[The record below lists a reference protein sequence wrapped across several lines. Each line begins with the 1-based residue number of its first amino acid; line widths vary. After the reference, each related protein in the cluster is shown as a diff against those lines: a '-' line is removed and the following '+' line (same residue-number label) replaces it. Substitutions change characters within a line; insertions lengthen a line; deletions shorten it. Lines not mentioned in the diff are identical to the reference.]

1 LVDKSEDDERRDE
14 GLLRMLKAK
23 PKQNK
28 DLKLG
33 KPRNPRQ
40 RTTQKEKTR
49 PLSRVFDS

>member
-1 LVDKSEDDERRDE
+1 VDKSDDDKRRDE
-14 GLLRMLKAK
+14 GLLRMLKTK

-40 RTTQKEKTR
+40 KPKTKKPGR
-49 PLSRVFDS
+49 

>member
-1 LVDKSEDDERRDE
+1 VDKSDDDKRRDE

-40 RTTQKEKTR
+40 QNIKKKK
-49 PLSRVFDS
+49 PSR